1 MKAEQI
7 AEAFDVSLDDAKLA
21 LKIMNWKV
29 KPTDFPDKLPKTCDQ
44 YRYLDTQFGDLYDRD
59 FGADCS
65 CRLTALDE
73 LLGTFGVE
81 PIRTTEHI
89 DRYWFDC
96 RACYLNTGDT
106 YNTTILFDTK
116 KDRFYLTSWGDFVES
131 LEGKKDDNGDPIEVL

>member
-1 MKAEQI
+1 MKATDI
-7 AEAFDVSLDDAKLA
+7 AKVFDVSLDDAKLA
-21 LKIMNWKV
+21 LKIVNWKV
-29 KPTDFPDKLPKTCDQ
+29 KPTELPDRLPKTCDQ
-44 YRYLDTQFGDLYDRD
+44 YKYLDTDR

-65 CRLTALDE
+65 CRLDALDE

-116 KDRFYLTSWGDFVES
+116 KERFYLTSWGDFVES
-131 LEGKKDDNGDPIEVL
+131 LDGKKDDNGDPIEVY